1 MDQWHT
7 VCECPMLAEREYKRR
22 HDWVGR
28 KIHREV
34 SKKIGFDVNEKWY
47 KHESDKV
54 VENDSWTILWNFTIQ
69 TDHVNQVTRPDMVII
84 VKIKNECKII
94 LTLQAP
100 LIAKLKRG
108 RKITMIAYNSL
119 KRELKKIW
127 DMPLKVISI
136 VVGVHRSWQI
146 VYVHTWRTWNQKF
159 YKLLYLI
166 IF

>member
-1 MDQWHT
+1 M
-7 VCECPMLAEREYKRR
+7 
-22 HDWVGR
+22 GR
-28 KIHREV
+28 KIHWEV
-34 SKKIGFDVNEKWY
+34 NKKIGFDINEKWY

-54 VENDSWTILWNFTIQ
+54 VENDSWNILWNFTIQ
-69 TDHVNQVTRPDMVII
+69 TDHVNQVTRPDMVTI

-136 VVGVHRSWQI
+136 VVGVHRS
-146 VYVHTWRTWNQKF
+146 
-159 YKLLYLI
+159 
-166 IF
+166 